1 MSDPKPT
8 SWHFAR
14 PELADHHLRAFDL
27 GLISATALHAKR
39 RMGKTEFLTKDLT
52 PKAVERSYVVGYC
65 NLWQEDQDPA
75 EAVAEAVAACSM
87 PRRVLAKVRE
97 RLKSHVSTLK
107 VSGKVMGMAEGG
119 AELEFKEAEK
129 KNVAKL
135 RSAFA
140 AFDRSKNRG
149 LLLIDEAQ
157 VLADKKHR
165 SLEKALRAMLDTRKD
180 HLKVIFTGSSED
192 RLRTMF
198 GAEDKAF
205 YNWARVEPLPLLGEE
220 FVRELTRRANTLA
233 TMKLQPQDT
242 LRAFDSLKRV
252 PELFRR
258 FLSQYLANAFEG
270 VDRAIETCRQSVYMD
285 EGFAVRWDKMLPAD
299 RLILQWLAQGRED
312 LHGAKSLARIGKELR
327 LGRPA
332 DRSVPQNALKRLRER
347 QILIQSDIGVYRF
360 EDETFKDWV
369 ILTSNGDSTKGPPL
383 K

>member
-1 MSDPKPT
+1 MRYPMPT
-8 SWHFAR
+8 SWHFSR
-14 PELADHHLRAFDL
+14 PQLAEHHLQAFDL

-52 PKAVERSYVVGYC
+52 PKAVERGYAVGYC

-75 EAVAEAVAACSM
+75 EAIAEAISICSA
-87 PRRVLAKVRE
+87 PRHVLAKVRA
-97 RLKSHVSTLK
+97 RLKTQVSTLK
-107 VSGKVMGMAEGG
+107 LSGKVTGMAEGG

-129 KNVAKL
+129 KNVTQL
-135 RSAFA
+135 RSSFA

-157 VLADKKHR
+157 VLADMKHR

-205 YNWARVEPLPLLGEE
+205 YNWARVEPLPLLGED
-220 FVRELTRRANTLA
+220 FVRELTRRANTLG
-233 TMKLQPQDT
+233 TMKLKLEDT

-258 FLSQYLANAFEG
+258 FLSQYLANPFEG
-270 VDRAIETCRQSVYMD
+270 VDPAIEACRQSVYMD
-285 EGFAVRWDKMLPAD
+285 EGFAARWDRMLPAD
-299 RLILQWLAQGRED
+299 RLILRWLAQGQQD
-312 LHGAKSLARIGKELR
+312 LHGAKSLARIGKVLK

-369 ILTSNGDSTKGPPL
+369 TLTSTGESTKALP
-383 K
+383 